1 MAKSNRRGRGEGL
14 GSVPS
19 RTLGPLP
26 GQAVLCSADL
36 GAGGQGPGWASLGA
50 VGWAGTAGTPGD
62 GEGLSRAEG
71 GGSPGEPAVGDLRRS
86 TWPQRDHQLQAGPWC
101 CLSL

>member
-36 GAGGQGPGWASLGA
+36 GAGGQGPGGHPWER
-50 VGWAGTAGTPGD
+50 WAGQARPGPLEMERVFQELR
-62 GEGLSRAEG
+62 GEVLPGNLLS
-71 GGSPGEPAVGDLRRS
+71 V
-86 TWPQRDHQLQAGPWC
+86 T
-101 CLSL
+101 